1 MQIDKTNIKKIL
13 LIKPR
18 GIGDVVLSSI
28 VFDNLLEDFPKAK
41 IDYLTE
47 KPSNFL
53 LDPLEF
59 INEVIIMKKKTLVDR
74 IKLFHTIRKK
84 KYDLVFDFYATPLTT
99 QVTFLSGAKY
109 RVGFPYKGRKFAY
122 NLFGPSERDKFHAAE
137 LHLEMIKSV
146 GLLDKHKKLK
156 IGYTDEDI
164 AFAKKIKLEVNPD
177 KKLLIGVS
185 PSGGWASKKCPAEI
199 FSKLVNETQKKFN
212 CRILILWGPGD
223 KEDAE
228 YIYNNR
234 INDEVIFA
242 PPTSIT
248 QMATCTSICDLFIA
262 NDSGPMHIS
271 TATDTPTLSI
281 HGPTDPK
288 LQGPYGE
295 KHSYILV
302 NELDCI
308 ICNMLDCP
316 KNQECFRNI
325 EVNVFTKEVENIL
338 TKNNLLK
345 I

>member
-1 MQIDKTNIKKIL
+1 MQIDKTRVKKIL

-28 VFDNLLEDFPKAK
+28 VFDNLKEEFPEAK

-53 LDPLEF
+53 LEPLEF
-59 INEVIIMKKKTLVDR
+59 INEVIIMKKKTLGDR
-74 IKLFHTIRKK
+74 IKLFSTIRKN

-99 QVTFLSGAKY
+99 QVTFLSGARY

-122 NLFGPSERDKFHAAE
+122 NLFGPAERDKFHAAE

-146 GLLDKHKKLK
+146 GISGNHKNLE
-156 IGYTDEDI
+156 IGY
-164 AFAKKIKLEVNPD
+164 NPD
-177 KKLLIGVS
+177 DVKFAEELKREIKPEGKLLIGVS

-212 CRILILWGPGD
+212 CKILILWGPGD
-223 KEDAE
+223 KDDAE

-242 PPTSIT
+242 PPTSIG
-248 QMATCTSICDLFIA
+248 QMATCTSVCDMFIA

-288 LQGPYGE
+288 LQGPYGD

-302 NELDCI
+302 NDLDCI
-308 ICNMLDCP
+308 ICNLLDCP

-325 EVNVFTKEVENIL
+325 EVDQFINEVGNVL
-338 TKNNLLK
+338 TKNNL